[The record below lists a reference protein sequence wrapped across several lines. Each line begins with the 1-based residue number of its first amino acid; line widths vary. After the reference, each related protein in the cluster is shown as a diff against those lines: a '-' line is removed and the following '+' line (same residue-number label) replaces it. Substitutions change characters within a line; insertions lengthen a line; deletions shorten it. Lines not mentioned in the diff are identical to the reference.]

1 MVVNQYIIL
10 KTDKGD
16 KSCIYPTFTNPTY
29 TIYTYQKV
37 MKEKRKLHFTEIF
50 QLINEEEMVELEYH
64 YFANLN
70 KSMDLGFSHQCL
82 LISKKERQPNIMC
95 LLSSTHHYLVVMPTH
110 EKTPKNKKTWT

>member
-29 TIYTYQKV
+29 ITYTYQKV
-37 MKEKRKLHFTEIF
+37 IREKRKLHFTEIF

-70 KSMDLGFSHQCL
+70 KSMDLGFSHQYQ
-82 LISKKERQPNIMC
+82 KKRDNPILCVSCQVH
-95 LLSSTHHYLVVMPTH
+95 TTV
-110 EKTPKNKKTWT
+110 